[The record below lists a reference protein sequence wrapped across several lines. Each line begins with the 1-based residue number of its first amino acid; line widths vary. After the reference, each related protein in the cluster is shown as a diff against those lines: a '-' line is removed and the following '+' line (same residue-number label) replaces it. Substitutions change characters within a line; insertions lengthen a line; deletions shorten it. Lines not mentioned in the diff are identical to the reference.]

1 MKITVLALA
10 AALSLALVGSA
21 SAATASVDIRENAV
35 VIEGGRAVLV
45 FVEVECAL
53 DPGETLLEGNLSVSQ
68 DDAFGM
74 AGLNP
79 VCNGRKRVYPIRV
92 TTFDGT
98 FEAGE
103 AFASAFLLFLNPETQ
118 ETTSAGDF
126 TVITIR
132 GVPA

>member
-1 MKITVLALA
+1 MKITVLALT

-21 SAATASVDIRENAV
+21 GAATASVDIQEDAV
-35 VIEGGRAVLV
+35 AIQGGRAVLV
-45 FVEVECAL
+45 FVEVTCSLA
-53 DPGETLLEGNLSVSQ
+53 PGEVLLEGNLSVSQ
-68 DDAFGM
+68 DDASGM

-79 VCNGRKRVYPIRV
+79 VCDGRRRVYPIRV
-92 TTFDGT
+92 TTFGGT

-103 AFASAFLLFLNPETQ
+103 GFASAFLLFLNPDTQ
-118 ETTSAGDF
+118 ATTSASDS